1 MRKIKNSDDAVAGI
15 VIAILLVGL
24 FVTIFSIIQTV
35 YVPQWMEEKES
46 EHMGEVTSQFAYLK
60 FATDVQLYSPTNSN
74 LSISVP
80 ITLGSDKI
88 PYLLSERSYGDLD
101 ILSGSSVVTIKNS
114 TNSYIYNLG
123 TIKYSSR
130 NSYFVDQTFSYEA
143 GAVIVSQYQGNFL
156 SLSPFFSVNNSQMI
170 NISFTLVNISSVGS
184 KTSANGYS
192 TTSILTKYLSSS
204 DQTVTIS
211 NITNITINTSYPS
224 SWKSYFNETLE
235 DEGLD
240 YGLSSDYW
248 ITYSEDDNWIILHF
262 NTSENSNSLDLSI
275 KKISAQITPGWI
287 N

>member
-15 VIAILLVGL
+15 VVAILLVGL

-130 NSYFVDQTFSYEA
+130 NSYFVDQTFSYET
-143 GAVIVSQYQGNFL
+143 GAVIVSQHQGNFL

>member
-15 VIAILLVGL
+15 VVAILLVGL

-123 TIKYSSR
+123 TIKYLSD
-130 NSYFVDQTFSYEA
+130 SYKA
-143 GAVIVSQYQGNFL
+143 GARILQSVVIT
-156 SLSPFFSVNNSQMI
+156 SPLPF
-170 NISFTLVNISSVGS
+170 
-184 KTSANGYS
+184 
-192 TTSILTKYLSSS
+192 
-204 DQTVTIS
+204 
-211 NITNITINTSYPS
+211 
-224 SWKSYFNETLE
+224 
-235 DEGLD
+235 
-240 YGLSSDYW
+240 
-248 ITYSEDDNWIILHF
+248 
-262 NTSENSNSLDLSI
+262 NSLL
-275 KKISAQITPGWI
+275 K
-287 N
+287 

>member
-1 MRKIKNSDDAVAGI
+1 
-15 VIAILLVGL
+15 
-24 FVTIFSIIQTV
+24 
-35 YVPQWMEEKES
+35 MEEKES

-114 TNSYIYNLG
+114 TNSYIYSLG

-143 GAVIVSQYQGNFL
+143 GAVIVSQHQGNFL
-156 SLSPFFSVNNSQMI
+156 SLSPFFSVNNSQII

>member
-15 VIAILLVGL
+15 VVAILLVGL

-74 LSISVP
+74 LSISIP

-114 TNSYIYNLG
+114 TNSYIYSLG

-130 NSYFVDQTFSYEA
+130 NSYFVDQTFSYET
-143 GAVIVSQYQGNFL
+143 GAVIVSQHQGNFL

>member
-15 VIAILLVGL
+15 VVAILLVGL

-130 NSYFVDQTFSYEA
+130 NSYFVDQTFSYET
-143 GAVIVSQYQGNFL
+143 GAVIVSQHQGNFL

-235 DEGLD
+235 DEGLN

>member
-130 NSYFVDQTFSYEA
+130 NSYFVDQTFSYET
-143 GAVIVSQYQGNFL
+143 GAVIVSQHQGNFL

>member
-15 VIAILLVGL
+15 VVAILLVGL

-114 TNSYIYNLG
+114 TNSYIYSLG

-143 GAVIVSQYQGNFL
+143 GAVIVSQHQGNFL
-156 SLSPFFSVNNSQMI
+156 SLSPFFSVNNSQII